1 MDVKAKHNFKHDGV
15 YHAGGEEFVVT
26 DAEYRAIEQ
35 FVTALDKRDEKPV
48 SSVFPPDEVKT
59 SSPEQ
64 TAQPRRGR
72 RRKAEN

>member
-1 MDVKAKHNFKHDGV
+1 MKVKAQHNFKHDGA

-26 DAEYRAIEQ
+26 DAEYRAISN
-35 FVTALDKRDEKPV
+35 FVTVFDKKDEKPV
-48 SSVFPPDEVKT
+48 SSVFPPDEAKT

-64 TAQPRRGR
+64 TEQPRRGR